1 VCGEAKMIDSKDL
14 LDEVIKILEKNYF
27 KGQSAKTM
35 TKEVGIYFNSYF
47 QDVTELAGIIKEMW
61 SLGHVTPLIAKKT
74 ALMLNRSLETVVL
87 ASVGQGLVA
96 AEKAKELVQGMMEET
111 LQLLLQFILGI

>member
-1 VCGEAKMIDSKDL
+1 MIDSKDL
-14 LDEVIKILEKNYF
+14 LSEIMKILENQYF
-27 KGQSAKTM
+27 KGQAGKTM
-35 TKEVGIYFNSYF
+35 TKDVSVYFNSYF
-47 QDVTELAGIIKEMW
+47 QDVADLAGIIKEMW

-74 ALMLNRSLETVVL
+74 ALMLNRSLETIIL

-96 AEKAKELVQGMMEET
+96 QEKAKALVGAMMDET

>member
-1 VCGEAKMIDSKDL
+1 MIDSKDL
-14 LDEVIKILEKNYF
+14 LNEIMKILENQYF
-27 KGQSAKTM
+27 KGQAGKTM
-35 TKEVGIYFNSYF
+35 TKDVAVYFNTYF
-47 QDVTELAGIIKEMW
+47 QDVADLAGIIKEMW

-74 ALMLNRSLETVVL
+74 ALMLNRSLETIIL

-96 AEKAKELVQGMMEET
+96 QEKAKALVGAMMDET

>member
-1 VCGEAKMIDSKDL
+1 MIDSKDL
-14 LDEVIKILEKNYF
+14 LSEVMKVLENHYF
-27 KGQSAKTM
+27 KGQSGKTM
-35 TKEVGIYFNSYF
+35 TKEVGVYFNSYF
-47 QDVTELAGIIKEMW
+47 QDVAELAGIIKEMW

-74 ALMLNRSLETVVL
+74 ALMLNRSLETVIL

-96 AEKAKELVQGMMEET
+96 VEKAKALVGAMMDET